1 MTTQEKGLVVAQK
14 QSGFLSKAMDKVNT
28 KTTAIFCLAVAGLS
42 SNMAFALDASNI
54 VSEIGE
60 LKDPLTKIGVAV
72 IGVVLV
78 GFGIAKAKGMIK

>member
-14 QSGFLSKAMDKVNT
+14 QSGFSKAMDKVNT